1 MTTLGRDRR
10 LLHTFTQLADTL
22 VDDYDVVE
30 LMQQLVDT
38 SQVEL
43 GVAAAGLLLAD
54 DTGSLELIA
63 STSESEPVVA
73 ALLLGAQGPATD
85 SYRSGS
91 SITVSDIAELGDDR
105 SSFKAVARAA
115 GFASIVSIPLRLRDT
130 TIGALA
136 LLQTEGRPPADDDLV
151 IARALAD
158 VATIGILH
166 ERALRETEALS
177 EQLQHALSSRIVIE
191 QAKGVVSYLKG
202 VGIDEAFAL
211 IRGYA
216 RSHGERLSDVARRIV
231 ERRLTL
237 D

>member
-1 MTTLGRDRR
+1 
-10 LLHTFTQLADTL
+10 
-22 VDDYDVVE
+22 
-30 LMQQLVDT
+30 
-38 SQVEL
+38 
-43 GVAAAGLLLAD
+43 
-54 DTGSLELIA
+54 
-63 STSESEPVVA
+63 
-73 ALLLGAQGPATD
+73 
-85 SYRSGS
+85 
-91 SITVSDIAELGDDR
+91 
-105 SSFKAVARAA
+105 
-115 GFASIVSIPLRLRDT
+115 
-130 TIGALA
+130 
-136 LLQTEGRPPADDDLV
+136 V

>member
-30 LMQQLVDT
+30 LMQELVDT
-38 SQVEL
+38 SQAEL
-43 GVAAAGLLLAD
+43 GVAAAGLLLTD
-54 DTGSLELIA
+54 SSGTLELIA
-63 STSESEPVVA
+63 STSESESVVA
-73 ALLLGAQGPATD
+73 ALILGAQGPAD
-85 SYRSGS
+85 GS
-91 SITVSDIAELGDDR
+91 RGGASITVSSIDALGSEWR
-105 SSFKAVARAA
+105 AFTAVSLAT
-115 GFASIVSIPLRLRDT
+115 GFTSIVSIPLRLRDA
-130 TIGALA
+130 TIGSLI
-136 LLQTEGRPPADDDLV
+136 LLQGDDAPLGDDDLV

-166 ERALRETEALS
+166 ERALRETEALA
-177 EQLQHALSSRIVIE
+177 EQLQHALRSRVVIE

-202 VGIDEAFAL
+202 VPIDDAFVL

-231 ERRLTL
+231 ERRLVL